1 MVWSPWNSKQ
11 IESVWVF
18 LKLLKLILI
27 FVFQK
32 MAGGKKGN
40 KGGGG
45 NSGKKPDQPK
55 PVEAPTFDFGGKDSG
70 LVPIIQKKLDTLI
83 GQRSGYFE
91 SLPVPLQN
99 RIKTLKVLHGQKS
112 DLDKQ
117 YKIELLALQAKFDK
131 LIEPLYDRRRELV
144 TGKSE
149 PTEQELKESEKVVKE
164 EKKEESKEEKKEEE
178 SKEESKEEKKGEKE
192 EDEEEIAEDVKGI
205 PNFWL
210 EAFKH
215 HNDFSEGITKLDE
228 KVLKYLLD
236 VRWKSL
242 PAAENRSD
250 SSFVLEFE
258 FQEGNPYFSNKVLT
272 KTYYL
277 TEHEQLGETMFDK
290 MEGTEIQWLPGKN
303 VTVKMT
309 QVQQG
314 GGGKRGGRKG
324 GRGRGK
330 AQGGG
335 KTITVEVP
343 CESFF
348 NFFKSDIASA
358 FGIED
363 EEIADEDLQ
372 DLCEADYEM
381 GLAVKEQIIS
391 SAVLWFTGEIEDP
404 YGPEGEDDDDD
415 EDGEYDSAEDPDFEP
430 DPNAPVQQKP
440 ECAQQ

>member
-1 MVWSPWNSKQ
+1 MVK
-11 IESVWVF
+11 
-18 LKLLKLILI
+18 
-27 FVFQK
+27 
-32 MAGGKKGN
+32 
-40 KGGGG
+40 
-45 NSGKKPDQPK
+45 
-55 PVEAPTFDFGGKDSG
+55 
-70 LVPIIQKKLDTLI
+70 
-83 GQRSGYFE
+83 
-91 SLPVPLQN
+91 
-99 RIKTLKVLHGQKS
+99 KS

-404 YGPEGEDDDDD
+404 YGPEEDDDDD